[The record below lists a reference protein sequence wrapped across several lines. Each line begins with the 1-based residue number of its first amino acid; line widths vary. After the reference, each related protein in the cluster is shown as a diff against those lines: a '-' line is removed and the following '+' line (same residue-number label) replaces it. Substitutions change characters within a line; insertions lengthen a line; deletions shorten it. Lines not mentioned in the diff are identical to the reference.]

1 MTDIKET
8 RTLTLEGALKVLNAA
23 IAEATRIYAERG
35 GDSPRRNLLVC
46 LAAASNT
53 LRIMANA

>member
-8 RTLTLEGALKVLNAA
+8 RTLTLEARAQG
-23 IAEATRIYAERG
+23 AERG
-35 GDSPRRNLLVC
+35 NRRGDPHLCRAGRHSPRRNLLVC
-46 LAAASNT
+46 LAVASNT